1 MIKKD
6 LKNMSTSHK
15 AQIEAEKAV
24 KKYLVSKLEEEL
36 GFPLYA
42 LKYTMMT
49 EEKDSEL
56 LKQYKLAVP
65 LCNDDAH
72 FLLSAAVNH
81 IDRSSETEIESNV
94 KYALSL
100 LEECSKRKHDPEGTS
115 LYTAKA
121 YFTLGDYKSCF
132 IHLNKYCK
140 LTKNSDDEAS
150 LIVLAISKS
159 EIPQVEKYV
168 SDLRKKG
175 YSIFIKE
182 IDEKEKQSLIH
193 GTLFESN

>member
-1 MIKKD
+1 MIAAPKLWTINMTYSNNASKD
-6 LKNMSTSHK
+6 
-15 AQIEAEKAV
+15 AV
-24 KKYLVSKLEEEL
+24 NYLVK
-36 GFPLYA
+36 
-42 LKYTMMT
+42 TMG
-49 EEKDSEL
+49 KDSTFIVDFMKTIIMNEDNDSEI
-56 LKQYKLAVP
+56 LKQYKLTVP
-65 LCNDDAH
+65 LCNEDSH

-81 IDRSSETEIESNV
+81 IDRSPESESDSNA

-168 SDLRKKG
+168 SALRTKG

-182 IDEKEKQSLIH
+182 IDEKEKRRLVH
-193 GTLFESN
+193 GVLFDGK

>member
-1 MIKKD
+1 MIAAHKLWTTTMTYSNNASKD
-6 LKNMSTSHK
+6 
-15 AQIEAEKAV
+15 AV
-24 KKYLVSKLEEEL
+24 NYLVK
-36 GFPLYA
+36 
-42 LKYTMMT
+42 TMGKDSTFIVDFMKT
-49 EEKDSEL
+49 IIMNEDNDSEL
-56 LKQYKLAVP
+56 LKQYKLGVP
-65 LCNDDAH
+65 LCKEDSP

-81 IDRSSETEIESNV
+81 IERSPETEREYNA

-100 LEECSKRKHDPEGTS
+100 LEECSKRKHDAEGVA
-115 LYTAKA
+115 LYSAKA

-168 SDLRKKG
+168 SALRKKG
-175 YSIFIKE
+175 YSIFTKE
-182 IDEKEKQSLIH
+182 IDEKEKRSLVP
-193 GTLFESN
+193 GVLFESK

>member
-1 MIKKD
+1 MIAAHK
-6 LKNMSTSHK
+6 LWTKNMSYSNNASK
-15 AQIEAEKAV
+15 DAIY
-24 KKYLVSKLEEEL
+24 YLVK
-36 GFPLYA
+36 
-42 LKYTMMT
+42 TM
-49 EEKDSEL
+49 EKDPTYIVDNLKSRIMNEDNDTEL
-56 LKQYKLAVP
+56 LKQYKLTVP
-65 LCNDDAH
+65 LCNEDSH

-81 IDRSSETEIESNV
+81 IERSPESESDSNA

-132 IHLNKYCK
+132 IHLNKYCNI
-140 LTKNSDDEAS
+140 TKKSDDEAS

-182 IDEKEKQSLIH
+182 IDEKEKRRLVH
-193 GTLFESN
+193 GVLYESNK

>member
-1 MIKKD
+1 MSVKVNKNDSKD
-6 LKNMSTSHK
+6 VINYLAKTMEKDSTLIVDFMK
-15 AQIEAEKAV
+15 TIIMNEDN
-24 KKYLVSKLEEEL
+24 
-36 GFPLYA
+36 
-42 LKYTMMT
+42 
-49 EEKDSEL
+49 DSEL
-56 LKQYKLAVP
+56 LKQYKLGVP
-65 LCNDDAH
+65 LSKDDSP

-81 IDRSSETEIESNV
+81 IDRSPETEREYNA

-100 LEECSKRKHDPEGTS
+100 LEECSKRKHDAEGVA
-115 LYTAKA
+115 LYSAKA

-132 IHLNKYCK
+132 IHLNKYCR
-140 LTKNSDDEAS
+140 LSKNSDDEAD

-182 IDEKEKQSLIH
+182 IDEKEKRRLVY
-193 GTLFESN
+193 GVLFDSEIK